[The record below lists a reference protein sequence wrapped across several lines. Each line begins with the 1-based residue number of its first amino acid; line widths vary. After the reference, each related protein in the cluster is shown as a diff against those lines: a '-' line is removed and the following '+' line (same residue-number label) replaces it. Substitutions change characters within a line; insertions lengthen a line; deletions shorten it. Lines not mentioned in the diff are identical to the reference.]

1 MADRQARDGSGLAI
15 VPLPATIDMNNA
27 WQVSQELLAAFVAGV
42 TTVIADL
49 SGTIRCSAAGV
60 HALALACQRAAA
72 DSVELRLAIPA
83 GEALH
88 VFPLTGHDRRLPIY
102 PSLGA
107 ALAGG
112 GNSTET
118 GPGG

>member
-1 MADRQARDGSGLAI
+1 MS
-15 VPLPATIDMNNA
+15 LPATIDMNNA
-27 WQVSQELLAAFVAGV
+27 WQVGQELLAAFVGGA

-72 DSVELRLAIPA
+72 NSVELRLAIPSR
-83 GEALH
+83 EALH
-88 VFPLTGHDRRLPIY
+88 VFFLTGHDRWLPVY

-107 ALAGG
+107 AIAGG
-112 GNSTET
+112 DLRPRP
-118 GPGG
+118 GPAAG